1 MFKDLLLIFCLATI
15 ALAGD
20 YEDYESMEH
29 NDHSK
34 YEYEYGTKDFST
46 SGHKIHWEE
55 LEDNSV
61 KKPNTLNETNI
72 TAGVVE

>member
-29 NDHSK
+29 TDHSK
-34 YEYEYGTKDFST
+34 YEYEYGPKDFPT
-46 SGHKIHWEE
+46 SGYKIHWEE

-61 KKPNTLNETNI
+61 KQPNTLNETVI
-72 TAGVVE
+72 SAGVVE

>member
-1 MFKDLLLIFCLATI
+1 
-15 ALAGD
+15 
-20 YEDYESMEH
+20 MEH
-29 NDHSK
+29 TDHSK
-34 YEYEYGTKDFST
+34 YEFGTKDFPT

-61 KKPNTLNETNI
+61 KQPNTLNETNI